1 MKKLKF
7 ILFLIPIIFLRN
19 PYTIS
24 DSKILLAP
32 SFRNIL
38 GTDNLGRDIYTR
50 LLIGTCNT
58 LLIVLISIVLASL
71 LGILLG
77 AISGYYSGTL
87 DNIIQMFIE
96 IILSIPSIL
105 IAISV
110 IVIIGV
116 GYKAL
121 ILAIMLMYLPS
132 ITNYSRGL
140 FIKEKDKEYIIA
152 AKTYG
157 VKSFRIITRHILPNI
172 AKYIFLNFEINFSK
186 AILTEAGLGFLGIGI
201 DPSIPTLG
209 NMLNSSQT
217 YFLTAPWFPLF
228 PGLTIIYIVYLVN
241 NFSLKKGK
249 KHGRIRN

>member
-1 MKKLKF
+1 
-7 ILFLIPIIFLRN
+7 
-19 PYTIS
+19 
-24 DSKILLAP
+24 
-32 SFRNIL
+32 
-38 GTDNLGRDIYTR
+38 
-50 LLIGTCNT
+50 
-58 LLIVLISIVLASL
+58 
-71 LGILLG
+71 
-77 AISGYYSGTL
+77 
-87 DNIIQMFIE
+87 
-96 IILSIPSIL
+96 
-105 IAISV
+105 
-110 IVIIGV
+110 
-116 GYKAL
+116 
-121 ILAIMLMYLPS
+121 MLMYLPS